1 MGGPFTCAVSARIV
15 HDGRH
20 FYGNIEKNRSMIMK
34 ADTRMSR
41 GLGDL
46 LKARV
51 LRRRIGTPVAAAK
64 VKPDTWKAHLECRA
78 HLSNFQAGS

>member
-34 ADTRMSR
+34 ADTRISR
-41 GLGDL
+41 RLGDL
-46 LKARV
+46 KKARV
-51 LRRRIGTPVAAAK
+51 LEGVSERRLRRTRSNRILG
-64 VKPDTWKAHLECRA
+64 KPI
-78 HLSNFQAGS
+78 LSAVPI